1 MAKNPPAFVAR
12 DRVVH
17 SVFGLGT
24 ITEIGDRHTTI
35 AFDQNG
41 TRKFITSMVRLQHTS
56 EPAPAKPAR
65 AAKKKA

>member
-1 MAKNPPAFVAR
+1 MAKNPPPFAAR

-17 SVFGLGT
+17 AVFGLGT

-41 TRKFITSMVRLQHTS
+41 TRKFMTSMVRLQHTS
-56 EPAPAKPAR
+56 EPAPAKPVR
-65 AAKKKA
+65 AKKKA